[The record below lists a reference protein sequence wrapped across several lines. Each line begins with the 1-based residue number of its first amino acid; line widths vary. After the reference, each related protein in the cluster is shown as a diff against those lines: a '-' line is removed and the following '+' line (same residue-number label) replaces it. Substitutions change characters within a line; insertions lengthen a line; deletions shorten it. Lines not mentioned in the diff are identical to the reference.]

1 MESEMTAA
9 IDIKSTAQAF
19 QKNLE
24 SSTATP
30 WLKNIRA
37 QSLNRFK
44 EIAWPTR
51 KTEAWKYTSLLPLTE
66 QNFFAAEKATVLNA
80 EKISAI
86 RERVHIKDLDATRL
100 VFVNG
105 EFNAEL
111 SDTVSDA
118 AITLFSNASPAQQ
131 QLISDNLGTAYRAG
145 KHVFAELS
153 ASLLDN
159 GLLVHIPANTALSK
173 PIHIVSYA
181 TATEASQQ
189 ASNRVLVIAETGSQ
203 ATLIEH
209 NDSCPE
215 ALNTFNNQ
223 VTEVFMRANAKLQHI
238 RLQLEHESAIG
249 ISGLH
254 VQQSRDSQYENHLVT
269 FGGKIKRNDLQVA
282 FLEPNAYASLDGVFL
297 AKHKQHIDN
306 QTALDHISP
315 HCNSDEVY
323 KGLITDS
330 AKAIFNGR
338 IHIHKDAQ
346 KTEAH
351 LSNKNLLLS
360 KQAEINTKP
369 ELEIYADDV
378 KCSHGATVGQLD
390 EKSLFYFQSRGI
402 DQATAEGML
411 CFGFVNERITKIPS
425 EPVQQFVTARI
436 ADFFSDIKN
445 IEALWSL

>member
-1 MESEMTAA
+1 MTAA

-19 QKNLE
+19 QNHLE
-24 SSTATP
+24 SNTTTP

-37 QSLNRFK
+37 QSLSRFN
-44 EIAWPTR
+44 EITWPTR

-66 QNFFAAEKATVLNA
+66 QNFFATAATATTIDTAKRSTIGARICIN
-80 EKISAI
+80 E
-86 RERVHIKDLDATRL
+86 LDATRL
-100 VFVNG
+100 VFING
-105 EFNAEL
+105 AFNAEL
-111 SDTVSDA
+111 SDTASEA
-118 AITLFSNASPAQQ
+118 TITLFSEANQTQQ

-153 ASLLDN
+153 ASLVDN
-159 GLLVHIPANTALSK
+159 GLLIQIPANKVVSK
-173 PIHIVSYA
+173 PIHIVSYN
-181 TATEASQQ
+181 TATEAPQQ
-189 ASNRVLVIAETGSQ
+189 ISNRLLVIAETGSQ

-209 NDSCPE
+209 NDSCHE
-215 ALNTFNNQ
+215 ALNTLNNQ
-223 VTEVFMRANAKLQHI
+223 VTEVFIRANAKLQHI

-249 ISGLH
+249 INGLH

-330 AKAIFNGR
+330 AKAVFNGR